1 MASRPTTSTHWAL
14 CSRGSRWALSSS
26 FRLWI
31 LPAWWDGTHT
41 HAHTRTTGNAWE
53 RGSFTNTNS
62 DWLHGSHLET
72 VSSCIPAFFFFWR
85 RDQRS
90 VVELGRGAQPALG
103 HVDYKSWCS
112 FPSSPRWPLRIQT
125 PNWTLYV
132 SHFPIFSW
140 PDLRYYLAGPMA
152 LPSPPV
158 AETGGNDDINR
169 YHSNALIWSIS
180 RANTQLRQ

>member
-41 HAHTRTTGNAWE
+41 HTHNRQCMREGQFHKHKLWLVTWFPSGN
-53 RGSFTNTNS
+53 SQ
-62 DWLHGSHLET
+62 WLH
-72 VSSCIPAFFFFWR
+72 SCFFFLFFFLNVGSKVCSR
-85 RDQRS
+85 IG
-90 VVELGRGAQPALG
+90 VGGQPALG

-112 FPSSPRWPLRIQT
+112 FPSSPRWPLRFQT
-125 PNWTLYV
+125 PNWTLSV
-132 SHFPIFSW
+132 PHFPIFSW

-152 LPSPPV
+152 LPSPLLQKP
-158 AETGGNDDINR
+158 AATMTSTGIT
-169 YHSNALIWSIS
+169 A
-180 RANTQLRQ
+180 TP